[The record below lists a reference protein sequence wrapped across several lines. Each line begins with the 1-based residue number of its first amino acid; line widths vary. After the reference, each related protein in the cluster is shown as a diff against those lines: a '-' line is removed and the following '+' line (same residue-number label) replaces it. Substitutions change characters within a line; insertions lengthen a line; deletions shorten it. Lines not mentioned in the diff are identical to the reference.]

1 MQKIKWLLAAL
12 LPLGLFCEDFL
23 LDSYTQKLHKIAQS
37 AQWKALLHYRSNTSL
52 IPKNSSFFL
61 SPKGAKNPLEE
72 LKATLVLLENKKS
85 AQEFVCRFPARAKF
99 LSLFFVTIEDLAQ
112 KTPCAEYGEFRM
124 IVPSERISLH
134 FAAESDIYP
143 GSAMGH
149 IYLALQGR
157 VKADFHKVFSE
168 SMEIHLKKNDEIGY
182 SISFFANAD
191 LGINPITYIKA
202 ISGNLGGAY
211 ALAPLENALFEY
223 IENEK
228 RSIWELEL
236 KLSDSQKDMLLA
248 HLWELKDIPLH
259 YSFITH
265 NCNDALKS
273 VLSVAS
279 EDFNIPSFKPY
290 QTPTEY
296 IKALYSAGLITHYQV
311 NIPLNKQNFVQ
322 KYGQNDILRSRASSR
337 FAFGYEQKHHQSLL
351 AFSFMPVY
359 SHFENVN
366 NAYAELIESRLM
378 QIDIRFNLN
387 NNHFFI
393 ERIQALHLFSL
404 LDFFRT
410 KNLSNYINVSFNTP
424 IYEHTRTHLL
434 PNVSFGVGIGGYM
447 SNMSVFILPI
457 LGYDYYKAH
466 NVFIDMR
473 LGAVLRYSKMRFI
486 GSYDYY
492 IDSIN
497 QRGYTQDLSMYVGFS
512 IVGQWDM
519 YIRASCKGTKVFLGE
534 DYMSLTLGLSVNF

>member
-1 MQKIKWLLAAL
+1 MAL
-12 LPLGLFCEDFL
+12 LPLGLFCEDSPTL
-23 LDSYTQKLHKIAQS
+23 SQIAQS
-37 AQWKALLHYRSNTSL
+37 AQWKALLHYRNNTSL
-52 IPKNSSFFL
+52 IPQKSSFFL

-72 LKATLVLLENKKS
+72 LQTTLTLMQSEKD
-85 AQEFVCRFPARAKF
+85 AQEFVCRYPARAKF
-99 LSLFFVTIEDLAQ
+99 LSQFFIEIENRLQ
-112 KTPCAEYGEFRM
+112 HTHCAEYEEFRV

-134 FAAESDIYP
+134 FAAESDIFP

-157 VKADFHKVFSE
+157 AKADFDKVFAE
-168 SMEIHLKKNDEIGY
+168 SVELHLKKDDEVGY
-182 SISFFANAD
+182 SISFFADMD
-191 LGINPITYIKA
+191 LGINPISYIRA
-202 ISGNLGGAY
+202 LSGNLSGAY

-236 KLSDSQKDMLLA
+236 RLSDSQKDMILA

-279 EDFNIPSFKPY
+279 EEFNTPHLKPY

-296 IKALYSAGLITHYQV
+296 IRALYSAGLISHYKV
-311 NIPLNKQNFVQ
+311 NIPQNKQTFVQ
-322 KYGQNDILRSRASSR
+322 KYGQNDILHSRASSR
-337 FAFGYEQKHHQSLL
+337 FSFGYEHKNHHNML

-359 SHFENVN
+359 SQLENVN
-366 NAYAELIESRLM
+366 NAYAELIESALM
-378 QIDIRFNLN
+378 RFEMRFNLN
-387 NNHFFI
+387 DNALFV
-393 ERIQALHLFSL
+393 ERIEALHLFSV

-424 IYEHTRTHLL
+424 IYEDTRTHLL
-434 PNVSFGVGIGGYM
+434 PNISFGTGIGSYIG
-447 SNMSVFILPI
+447 NVSVYILPI
-457 LGYDYYKAH
+457 VGYDYVRAH

-473 LGAVLRYSKMRFI
+473 LGAVLRQGKMRFI

-492 IDSIN
+492 IDSKN
-497 QRGYTQDLSMYVGFS
+497 QRGYTQDLSAYAGVH
-512 IVGQWDM
+512 ILGQWDM
-519 YIRASCKGTKVFLGE
+519 YLKASYKDMKTLSSR
-534 DYMSLTLGLSVNF
+534 DYMSLHLGVSVNF